1 MSNALKLE
9 NIEGEDILHNVDLKG
24 VKPQEWLEK
33 NRDLID
39 EHLNSHGA
47 LLLRGIKVLSSMQFG
62 KLLNA
67 AFGENL
73 LEYTYRSTPR
83 TELNGSVYSA
93 TEYHS
98 NQVILQHNENAYADK
113 WPMRLGF
120 VSMLPATTGGQTP
133 IGSSK
138 KIFAAIPD
146 EIKSEFSRK
155 GICYIRNYGD
165 VDLPWQEVFGTS
177 NKAEVNEFCSQR
189 NIETIWK
196 PDGKLQT
203 KQINPAVRKHPINGE
218 LIWFNQ
224 AHLFHY
230 SALEK
235 SVQDNLLASL
245 SVDNLPRHVKFG
257 DGTEIDISY
266 LNIIRE
272 IFQDNRLMFP
282 WEKSDILLLDN
293 MLWTHGRM
301 PFTGN
306 RKTLVG
312 MSRAQM

>member
-1 MSNALKLE
+1 MVDSLRLE
-9 NIEGEDILHNVDLKG
+9 RIKGESILCNVELNG
-24 VKPQEWLEK
+24 LKPQDWLFE
-33 NRDLID
+33 NRNLID
-39 EHLNSHGA
+39 EHLNGHGA

-83 TELNGSVYSA
+83 TELKGFVYSA

-98 NQVILQHNENAYADK
+98 DQVILQHNENAYSDK
-113 WPMRLGF
+113 WPMRIGF
-120 VSMLPATTGGQTP
+120 VSMLPATTGGETP
-133 IGSSK
+133 IGCSRN
-138 KIFAAIPD
+138 IFASIPE
-146 EIKSEFSRK
+146 EIKSEFSKK

-165 VDLPWQEVFGTS
+165 VDLPWQEVFGTT
-177 NKAEVNEFCSQR
+177 NKAEVDKFCSQR
-189 NIETIWK
+189 NIKTIWK

-203 KQINPAVRKHPINGE
+203 AQVNPAIRKHPVNGE
-218 LIWFNQ
+218 EIWFNQ

-245 SVDNLPRHVKFG
+245 SVDDLPRHVKFG

-266 LNIIRE
+266 LDLIRG
-272 IFQDNRLMFP
+272 IFQENLLTFS
-282 WEKSDILLLDN
+282 WEKHDILLLDN
-293 MLWTHGRM
+293 MLWTHGRA
-301 PFTGN
+301 PFSGN

-312 MSRAQM
+312 MARTQM